1 MDLRLKEAQEW
12 VDFTEAM
19 AHIRERELLY
29 GPSSLLALFGPL
41 VSDICAN
48 NTSYADK
55 GLQAA
60 AADARLGRRMRRDLV
75 RAQAAAAVEAE
86 AEEEEAVAAAATPDG
101 TA

>member
-12 VDFTEAM
+12 VA
-19 AHIRERELLY
+19 AA
-29 GPSSLLALFGPL
+29 GAAVALFGPL